1 VENNVSAFIDYMKQ
15 RNLRQY
21 LVTKNEL
28 RWAADL
34 GINNSSTREYGV
46 YMSMNGAESKLRTEL
61 INHSKN
67 YLNEELDRIFKDDEE
82 STELIRIVR
91 GVERIQDVGLLE
103 EFKQYRDGGNYDRWF
118 AFNYG
123 LKMASFY
130 FSEGVY
136 TKATVIENDELET
149 PKPQMFRQPKGFF
162 KVHDP
167 TPLRMGENRVMVPKK
182 GFFKS
187 R

>member
-1 VENNVSAFIDYMKQ
+1 
-15 RNLRQY
+15 
-21 LVTKNEL
+21 
-28 RWAADL
+28 
-34 GINNSSTREYGV
+34 
-46 YMSMNGAESKLRTEL
+46 MSMNGAESKLRTEL

-67 YLNEELDRIFKDDEE
+67 YLNEELDRIFKNDEE
-82 STELIRIVR
+82 NPELIRVVR
-91 GVERIQDVGLLE
+91 GVERIQDLGLLE

-118 AFNYG
+118 AFNYA

-136 TKATVIENDELET
+136 TKATVIENDEMDFS
-149 PKPQMFRQPKGFF
+149 KPQMFKQPKGFF
-162 KVHDP
+162 KTHDA
-167 TPLRMGENRVMVPKK
+167 TPFQVGESKYIVPKK